1 MAAAEQYINK
11 KHLLTY
17 TMEEQLVHGMDVSN
31 LAYALAAQMGF
42 PEEFCY
48 QMAVAGMVHDIGK
61 IRLMHT
67 VEEMDNPLMVEEMK
81 IVRMHSKIS
90 HEMLEKEGYE
100 DFILESVLYHHENY
114 DGTGYPE
121 NLAGEQIPLGARILR
136 VCDVYSALTADRPY
150 RRAFEKDAAVELMI
164 DEVKNFDLKVFLAFQ
179 RMIHTE
185 ERRKVHL

>member
-31 LAYALAAQMGF
+31 LAYDLAG
-42 PEEFCY
+42 ELGLSKKVCY

-67 VEEMDNPLMVEEMK
+67 VEEMDNPMMIEEMK
-81 IVRMHSKIS
+81 IVRMHSQIS
-90 HEMLEKEGYE
+90 HEVLKKEGYE
-100 DFILESVLYHHENY
+100 DFILVSVLYHHENY
-114 DGTGYPE
+114 DGSGYPE
-121 NLAGEQIPLGARILR
+121 NLTGEQIPLGARILR

-150 RRAFEKDAAVELMI
+150 RRAFETDAAMELMI
-164 DEVKNFDLKVFLAFQ
+164 DEVKNFDMKVFLAFQ
-179 RMIHTE
+179 RMIHTRK
-185 ERRKVHL
+185 RRKVHL